1 MPDSFW
7 TSQETS
13 TPSFHANWICA
24 KDEDFDWVTSL
35 MKWAEASNEIS
46 VPTAVSFFKKVETC
60 SDAGNDWPIFRQLR
74 RYPKEGNPRRPCSHK
89 RKFFVCRKKNENNG
103 GPGTFRPCTLHTHIF
118 RLVQLKASKLWEIKG
133 QEAIHWLLDCSQVD
147 MASFLIDQSCVQNT
161 VLSWSNLV

>member
-1 MPDSFW
+1 MADSFW

-46 VPTAVSFFKKVETC
+46 VPTAVSFFPPPKVETC

-89 RKFFVCRKKNENNG
+89 HNFFGCRKNIWEQRRARH
-103 GPGTFRPCTLHTHIF
+103 FSALHTQIF
-118 RLVQLKASKLWEIKG
+118 HLVQLKASKLWEIKG